1 MTDNIAILITGGT
14 IDKVHDTKTES
25 LVFDPKGKSRVTAIL
40 RQGRSRTARQ
50 DILFQIDSLD
60 MTDDHREEIYQAV
73 IDAPE
78 DRIIITHGTG
88 TMELSAQYLDGK
100 VGNKTVIL
108 TGAMRPQ
115 SLGRSDAGFN
125 LGGAMIAVQT
135 LPAGVYGI
143 MNGQVFEAEKLHK
156 NTETGRFDD

>member
-1 MTDNIAILITGGT
+1 MTDNIAIFITGGT
-14 IDKVHDTKTES
+14 LDKVHDTKTEG
-25 LVFDPKGKSRVTAIL
+25 LIFDPKRKSRVSAIL
-40 RQGRSRTARQ
+40 RQGRSRAVRQ
-50 DILFQIDSLD
+50 EVLFQIDSLD

-73 IDAPE
+73 INAPE
-78 DRIIITHGTG
+78 DHIIITHGTG

-100 VGNKTVIL
+100 VENKTVIL

-143 MNGQVFEAEKLHK
+143 MNGQVFEAQTLHK

>member
-1 MTDNIAILITGGT
+1 MKDNIAIFITGGT

-40 RQGRSRTARQ
+40 RQGRSRAARQ
-50 DILFQIDSLD
+50 EILFQIDSLD
-60 MTDDHREEIYQAV
+60 MTNDHREEIYQAV
-73 IDAPE
+73 KNAPE

-135 LPAGVYGI
+135 LPPGVYGI
-143 MNGQVFEAEKLHK
+143 MNGQVFAAQTLHK